1 MLDGQ
6 TESPVRERPGQVL
19 AAVVAAGQL
28 PGKVAP
34 SLSTS
39 QDFVVSQ
46 SSLPKLRLSENMDIF
61 DSPSSRRG

>member
-1 MLDGQ
+1 MLDGP
-6 TESPVRERPGQVL
+6 TKSPVHERPGQVL

-39 QDFVVSQ
+39 QDFVFLNQVSQ
-46 SSLPKLRLSENMDIF
+46 S
-61 DSPSSRRG
+61 

>member
-1 MLDGQ
+1 MLDGP
-6 TESPVRERPGQVL
+6 TESPVHERPGQVL

-39 QDFVVSQ
+39 QDFVCSQ
-46 SSLPKLRLSENMDIF
+46 SSLPVEAV
-61 DSPSSRRG
+61 